1 MLHYTKLMS
10 ILTAILTIQFGIPLL
25 VLGSTNNQT
34 TIYVSSSS
42 GSDNNSGLAATS
54 PVQTLAKAHSLMEDG
69 YTALLKS
76 GDVFSKA
83 IYWNYEGI
91 ISSYGEGPRPIVS
104 WMGFY
109 NVSNLTIDNLHF
121 RRTDPEERDAGFWYM
136 FINTENFTVQ
146 NCLTESNTNIVAPLG
161 AEARCYNV
169 KILNSQFLDTH
180 GDDVLEVGFY
190 ADRVSGLLIDN
201 VTVDYSQEAQDTYA
215 DTIFDHCVY
224 IQHHCD
230 NVEIRNSTFGN
241 APTNGLKLNSPAWV
255 HHNTFLSNSV
265 GCFIGAQEPAQV
277 AGGLIEDNIFI
288 GAGMLNDHPRGDA
301 INVGNAHDII
311 IRNNRFEDA
320 GYPSDEWQP
329 PAISIGGDVYNILV
343 EDNVS
348 CDWGG
353 LRLNGIYDNVMLR
366 RNVLEG
372 NPRTVDLSVN
382 HITLDGVKF
391 RDNRYVQDIN
401 EPFWFQYVPPYY
413 LYWHEWF
420 ADDLGSELYAEEQKW
435 QFKNHADINADGSV
449 DINDFVIFIVDY
461 GTNEWQSDIDGNGV
475 VNIQDFSQLLINWG
489 S

>member
-1 MLHYTKLMS
+1 MLHYTKLMA
-10 ILTAILTIQFGIPLL
+10 ILTALISIQFGIPLL

-54 PVQTLAKAHSLMEDG
+54 PVQTLAKAHSMMENG
-69 YTALLKS
+69 YTALLKC
-76 GDVFSKA
+76 GDVWTEDT
-83 IYWNYEGI
+83 YWDYEST
-91 ISSYGEGPRPIVS
+91 ISSYGEGPRPIIQ
-104 WMGFY
+104 WLGIY
-109 NVSNLTIDNLHF
+109 NVSNVTLDNLHF
-121 RRTDPEERDAGFWYM
+121 RRTDPEGRDAGFWY
-136 FINTENFTVQ
+136 FFTNTENFTVQ
-146 NCLTESNTNIVAPLG
+146 NCLTEESNTNIVAPLG

-201 VTVDYSQEAQDTYA
+201 VIIDYSQEAQDTYA

-224 IQHHCD
+224 IQHNCD

-255 HHNTFLSNSV
+255 HHNTFLGNSV
-265 GCFIGAQEPAQV
+265 GCFIGAQEPDQV
-277 AGGLIEDNIFI
+277 AGGIIEDNIFI

-320 GYPSDEWQP
+320 GYPT

-343 EDNVS
+343 EDNIS
-348 CDWGG
+348 SGWGR
-353 LRLNGIYDNVMLR
+353 LRLNGTYDNVMLR
-366 RNVLEG
+366 RNVFEG
-372 NPRTVDLSVN
+372 HPTIDLSVN
-382 HITLDGVKF
+382 HTTLDGVKF

-401 EPFWFQYVPPYY
+401 ERFLFQYVEPF
-413 LYWHEWF
+413 WVFWDEWF
-420 ADDLGSELYAEEQKW
+420 GNDLGSELYDEEQKW

-461 GTNEWQSDIDGNGV
+461 GTNEWESDIDGSGKV
-475 VNIQDFSQLLINWG
+475 DVGDFSQLLINWG